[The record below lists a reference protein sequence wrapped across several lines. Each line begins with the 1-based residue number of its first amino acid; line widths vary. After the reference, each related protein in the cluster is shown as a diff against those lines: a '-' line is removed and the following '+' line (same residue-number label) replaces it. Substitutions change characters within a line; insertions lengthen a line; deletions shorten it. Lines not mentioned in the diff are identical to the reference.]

1 MIQWITPVEMLEEHT
16 QERVFLAPPQV
27 YELSRFYSFN
37 TYDNFKDFVV
47 KREPKGCTRWL
58 PVISTY
64 IDGAISA
71 LPGDDLYPQ
80 EPDLIGKKP
89 VQDYPK
95 KLKDLIV
102 PNGKLNR
109 IELRGPTSVVLTN
122 QEPEYGHV
130 TPVSYYR
137 NSEILFQMNSK
148 L

>member
-1 MIQWITPVEMLEEHT
+1 MLEEHT

-27 YELSRFYSFN
+27 YELSRFHSFN
-37 TYDNFKDFVV
+37 DYNNFKQFVIN
-47 KREPKGCTRWL
+47 RESKGCSRWL

-71 LPGDDLYPQ
+71 LPGDELYPT

-95 KLKDLIV
+95 KLKDLIKSDS
-102 PNGKLNR
+102 KLNR
-109 IELRGPTSVVLTN
+109 IELRGPTSVALTN
-122 QEPEYGHV
+122 LEPEYGHLS
-130 TPVSYYR
+130 PISYYR
-137 NSEILFQMNSK
+137 NNEQLFELNSK